1 MRNKLLYLSSFLL
14 VVALMVVLACQ
25 KKDNVSSSTDNS
37 ANNQSAQLSA
47 NSVEKN
53 AIVAATT
60 FESLNDF
67 AQAGFAAGSL
77 KAGNISFGSCPT
89 VVVNYTTPP
98 YSITLDWGSECTGPD
113 GAKRNGKIKISMNGV
128 MSIKENVATMK
139 IENYVVEGKKITGTT
154 RITSAGPNP
163 GNGWPR
169 YDIIS
174 EGKIEYADKSILSYR
189 YDGVTL
195 HAEGAAT
202 PAISDDIWRTEIHS
216 ASGVNQDGTTWTAK
230 STKVMIKK
238 GDCKWYN
245 SGTLEITPSKGDKI
259 VIDFGNGTC
268 DNKATMTVGTKVT
281 EITLD

>member
-1 MRNKLLYLSSFLL
+1 MK
-14 VVALMVVLACQ
+14 
-25 KKDNVSSSTDNS
+25 
-37 ANNQSAQLSA
+37 
-47 NSVEKN
+47 KN

-67 AQAGFAAGSL
+67 AQTGFASTNL

-89 VVVNYTTPP
+89 VNVNYTTPP
-98 YSITLDWGSECTGPD
+98 YSITLDWGTECTGID
-113 GAKRNGKIKISMNGV
+113 GIKRNGKVEISLTGV
-128 MSIKENVATMK
+128 MSTKDNVATMK
-139 IENYVVEGKKITGTT
+139 IENYIVEGKKITGTT
-154 RITSAGPNP
+154 KITSSGPNP

-169 YDIIS
+169 YDITS
-174 EGKIEYADKSILSYR
+174 EGKIVYADQSVLSYR

-202 PAISDDIWRTEIHS
+202 ATISDDIWRTEIHS
-216 ASGVNQDGTTWTAK
+216 ANGVNQDGTTWTAK

-259 VIDFGNGTC
+259 TIDFGDGTC
-268 DNKATMTVGTKVT
+268 DNKAKMTIGTKTT

>member
-1 MRNKLLYLSSFLL
+1 MKHKLLYSLTFFAIIVLIFVYACKKESNSS
-14 VVALMVVLACQ
+14 V
-25 KKDNVSSSTDNS
+25 T
-37 ANNQSAQLSA
+37 NNIALSA
-47 NSVEKN
+47 NSIEKN
-53 AIVAATT
+53 AIVATST

-67 AQAGFAAGSL
+67 AQTGFAASSNL
-77 KAGNISFGSCPT
+77 KSGNISFGICPT
-89 VVVNYTTPP
+89 VIVNYTTPP
-98 YSITLDWGSECTGPD
+98 YAITLDWGSECTGSD
-113 GAKRNGKIKISMNGV
+113 GVKRNGKVVISLSGM
-128 MSIKENVATMK
+128 MSTKDNVATMK
-139 IENYVVEGKKITGTT
+139 IENYVVDGKKITGTT
-154 RITSAGPNP
+154 KITSAGPNP

-169 YDIIS
+169 YDVIS

-202 PAISDDIWRTEIHS
+202 TTISDDIWRTEIHS

-259 VIDFGNGTC
+259 TIDFGDGTC
-268 DNKATMTVGTKVT
+268 DNKATMKVGDKTT
-281 EITLD
+281 ELTLD